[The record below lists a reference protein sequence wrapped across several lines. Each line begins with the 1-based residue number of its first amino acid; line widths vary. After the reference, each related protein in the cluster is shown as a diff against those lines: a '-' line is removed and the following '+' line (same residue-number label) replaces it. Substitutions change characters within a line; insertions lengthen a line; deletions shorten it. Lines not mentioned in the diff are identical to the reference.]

1 MAIRLTGIN
10 SAEYIKVSD
19 TSSSVEGRTIII
31 QAQLVGLIDKEV
43 IFAVP
48 NPGAPCGLVSIEAS
62 QGNGLV
68 RYTWS
73 FRAPPDENKKDSSN
87 ATERPQEMKEINGS
101 IRSEPI
107 GMHKDFASI
116 YEKYGKAMRGGVV
129 EWLDGNPDAAS
140 DSGLSTQ
147 SSSSVNPMAGIR
159 NYSKGGAVFSE
170 TKFYASRRAVPNVL
184 SGVGYVSNPSG
195 VDGDASEWLLMGATI
210 TSMGS
215 GYRVDKKWMRDER
228 GWLEELYPPESGS

>member
-10 SAEYIKVSD
+10 PEHTIVSD

-31 QAQLVGLIDKEV
+31 EKQVVGLIDKEV

-48 NPGAPCGLVSIEAS
+48 NPVARCGLVSIDAS
-62 QGNGLV
+62 QGDGLA
-68 RYTWS
+68 RYIWS
-73 FRAPPDENKKDSSN
+73 FRAPPDEKKKGSSDP
-87 ATERPQEMKEINGS
+87 TEKPQETKEINGA

-107 GMHKDFASI
+107 GLHKDFAKI
-116 YEKYGKAMRGGVV
+116 YEKYGKTMRGGVV
-129 EWLDGNPDAAS
+129 EWLDGNPDS
-140 DSGLSTQ
+140 SSSSGLSTQ

-170 TKFYASRRAVPNVL
+170 TKFYTSRKEVPDVVA
-184 SGVGYVSNPSG
+184 GVGHVSNPDG
-195 VDGDASEWLLMGATI
+195 VDGEVGEWLLMGSTI

-228 GWLEELYPPESGS
+228 KWLKELYPEK